1 MPVDKFGHTDSA
13 STQRV
18 VAGGVTLTQ
27 INNSFARI
35 DGSNAFVGNLN
46 MGGNSIKGLP
56 TDFPGDHAGDEAVSF
71 SQAMALVAG
80 EIHNREDP
88 TADTDFTNKRY
99 VDEQDA
105 MKVSKTGDT
114 VSGDLFIAASSDPA
128 VDRILG
134 CNNLL
139 ERQRF
144 TLLLGN
150 TGNKITFLNSPKN
163 APAVIRTANGLR
175 VRINDEV
182 AIEIVKD
189 GRDTV
194 SRINVFKP
202 IYMNGAGITGLAEPT
217 GDGSAATK
225 KYVDNSWKKCHVGYI
240 PNLEANN
247 SITGFYA
254 TASSSSRGHEAYRA
268 FNNLSSGD
276 SWFSGVDGETAWLQI
291 KCPEPVIIWR
301 LALKTRMDL
310 LDWNLSGSNDGRV
323 FTGLLENN
331 PVLHVDSAPIFL
343 DISTT
348 TAYKYYKLT
357 MLEDD
362 WLMQGIETMQLY
374 VYDT

>member
-27 INNSFARI
+27 VNNTFARL

-46 MGGNSIKGLP
+46 MGGNSIKGLL
-56 TDFPGDHAGDEAVSF
+56 TDYPGDRAGDEAVSF
-71 SQAMALVAG
+71 SQGMALVAG

-88 TADTDFTNKRY
+88 TADTDFANKRY
-99 VDEQDA
+99 VDEQGA

-150 TGNKITFLNSPKN
+150 NGNKITFLNSPKN
-163 APAVIRTANGLR
+163 VPVVIRTANGLR
-175 VRINDEV
+175 LLVNDEV
-182 AIEIVKD
+182 TIDIVKT

-202 IYMNGAGITGLAEPT
+202 IYMNGAGITGLAEPVS
-217 GDGSAATK
+217 DGGAATK
-225 KYVDNSWKKCHVGYI
+225 KYVDEIALGPIASFYGTTHQAIQANTLSKVVFVSTRFKAGSLEGTRDYTPGRAGYYI
-240 PNLEANN
+240 VTTYIEFCNNRNNTYGNVFLYKNGASYTQIAGGGGTGGSNNVSTGSSIVSLTATDFLEIYVFS
-247 SITGFYA
+247 SITLPIIGREF
-254 TASSSSRGHEAYRA
+254 SVA
-268 FNNLSSGD
+268 FL
-276 SWFSGVDGETAWLQI
+276 
-291 KCPEPVIIWR
+291 R
-301 LALKTRMDL
+301 
-310 LDWNLSGSNDGRV
+310 
-323 FTGLLENN
+323 
-331 PVLHVDSAPIFL
+331 PI
-343 DISTT
+343 
-348 TAYKYYKLT
+348 
-357 MLEDD
+357 
-362 WLMQGIETMQLY
+362 
-374 VYDT
+374 

>member
-27 INNSFARI
+27 VNNTFARI

-56 TDFPGDHAGDEAVSF
+56 TDYPGDHAGDEAVSF
-71 SQAMALVAG
+71 RQAIALVAG
-80 EIHNREDP
+80 AIHNREDP
-88 TADTDFTNKRY
+88 TADTDLANKKY
-99 VDEQDA
+99 VDEQGA
-105 MKVSKTGDT
+105 LKVSKTGDT

-163 APAVIRTANGLR
+163 VPVVIRTANGLR
-175 VRINDEV
+175 LLINDEV
-182 AIEIVKD
+182 TIDIVKT

-202 IYMNGAGITGLAEPT
+202 IYMNGAGITGLAEPVS
-217 GDGSAATK
+217 DGGAATK
-225 KYVDNSWKKCHVGYI
+225 KYVDEIALGPIASFYGTTHQAIQANTFSKVVFVSTRFNTSRPVSPDYTPDRAGYYI
-240 PNLEANN
+240 VTTCIEFCNN
-247 SITGFYA
+247 RNNTYGNVHLYKNGASYTQIAGGGGTG
-254 TASSSSRGHEAYRA
+254 
-268 FNNLSSGD
+268 
-276 SWFSGVDGETAWLQI
+276 
-291 KCPEPVIIWR
+291 
-301 LALKTRMDL
+301 
-310 LDWNLSGSNDGRV
+310 GSNNVSTGSSIVSLTATDFLEIYVFSSIALNTIGREFSV
-323 FTGLLENN
+323 AFLR
-331 PVLHVDSAPIFL
+331 PI
-343 DISTT
+343 
-348 TAYKYYKLT
+348 
-357 MLEDD
+357 
-362 WLMQGIETMQLY
+362 
-374 VYDT
+374 